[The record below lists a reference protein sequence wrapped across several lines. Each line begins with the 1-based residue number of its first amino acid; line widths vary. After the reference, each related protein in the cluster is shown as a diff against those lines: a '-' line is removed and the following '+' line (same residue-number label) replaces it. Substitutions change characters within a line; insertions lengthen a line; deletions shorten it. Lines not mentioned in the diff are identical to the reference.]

1 MTIIL
6 TALFLHFI
14 GDFVLQTRE
23 VATTKSKDWYA
34 LAHHCMI
41 IWFSMIPL
49 GVMVGGGFI
58 DCMAFATA
66 NAVIHGTIDRNIW
79 KRYGQRIARKSDPTR
94 NEEFQ
99 YWKDHVF
106 YTVIG
111 FDQFL
116 HVSVLLLLLSWMVG
130 R

>member
-6 TALFLHFI
+6 TALFLHFV

-23 VATTKSKDWYA
+23 VATTKSKDWHA

-58 DCMAFATA
+58 DCVMFATV
-66 NAVIHGTIDRNIW
+66 NALVHGAIDRNIW
-79 KRYGQRIARKSDPTR
+79 KRYGRRIDRKSDPTR
-94 NEEFQ
+94 NDRFE
-99 YWKDHVF
+99 YWNDHVF

-116 HVSVLLLLLSWMVG
+116 HVSTMFLLLAWMVG
-130 R
+130 